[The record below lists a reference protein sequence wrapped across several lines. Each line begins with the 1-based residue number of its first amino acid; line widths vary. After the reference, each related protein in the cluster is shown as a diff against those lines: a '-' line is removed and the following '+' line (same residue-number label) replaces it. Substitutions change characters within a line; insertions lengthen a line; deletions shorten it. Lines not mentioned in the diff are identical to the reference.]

1 MIKKTNKY
9 LLTAIL
15 FLLAA
20 ELFAQFGRNRVQYK
34 EYDWYYIQTKH
45 FDIYFS
51 PEGETAAEFTAHAAE
66 EALEQFQTDFNYKIN
81 NRIALIVYNSHNDFQ
96 ETNTTDSY
104 LSQGIGGFTE
114 PFKNRVVFPFE
125 GGFQKFRHVI
135 RHELVHAVMRD
146 MLYGGTV
153 QNIISKGITLQLPLW
168 FHEGMAEFL
177 SSGWETNSDMF
188 IRDAIIN
195 EYLPDINRLGGY
207 FAYRGGQSLF
217 YYIAETYGREKVG
230 ELLNKIKG
238 LGNVQAGIKSSIGL
252 SIEELNDRWKK
263 ELKREYWPGI
273 AERQDPE
280 EFAKR
285 LTDNKKVGGFYNTS
299 PAISPQGD
307 KVVFISD
314 RDIYMDVYVMNTFDG
329 EVIKKV
335 IASGKTND
343 FEELNVLFPSLT
355 WAPDNKRIALSRKS
369 SGYDRIFIADV
380 EDGDGVDLPFK
391 LDGIESVSWSPD
403 GTKLALNGSNTKQ
416 SDIYVYNFETEELTN
431 ITNDIFSDYQ
441 PVWGSDS
448 KTIFFSSD
456 RGEFTNPQEL
466 SENFFIFNHDYEHN
480 DLYSVNIESEE
491 IIRLTDWELSD
502 ESSPVISPDMSE
514 ILFISDKNGIDNIYK
529 KKINFSD
536 DDPYTTVLETPAIP
550 ITNSLNGINGLSLS
564 KDGKKLVFSSLYNAG
579 YNIYLLNNP
588 FEIELDDPNIKPT
601 NFMARLIKS
610 SNESTDVVIKDDNN
624 VLSNSIYGD
633 ILPVTEVVS
642 PENIAMNEID
652 TDDVESVEN
661 NKAVE
666 DSAGKSSSKTPTIVT
681 GQIIMD
687 DEVERDTN
695 KTDYSNY
702 VFGSEIKQ
710 NDSTRAQ
717 EREELFTETLD
728 SDGNYLVNK
737 YKISFSPDLIYANAG
752 YSTFYG
758 LLGTTVLS
766 FSDVLGNH
774 RLVGVTSLQIDLKNS
789 DYGLAYYYLPK
800 KIDYG
805 IEAFHTARFL
815 FVNRGGFSSELY
827 RYRNFGGVLSARL
840 PISSFYRVDASV
852 SYLNVSSENLD
863 NPAVPTEKVSY
874 VIPSIN
880 FVHDNTLFG
889 YTSPIEGV
897 RYRFGLFG
905 NPGIGDTKRSFYSV
919 TWDYRRYM
927 RFWFDNSFVFR
938 FSGGYSG
945 GANAQRFFLGGTEGW
960 INRTFAT
967 GDIPID
973 GASDFA
979 FLSPALPLRGYNYAE
994 KLGTKYALMNLELR
1008 IPIIRYLVTGG
1019 LPLFFQNVLGVAFVD
1034 VGSAWDK
1041 TEKLQLIG
1049 KNENG
1054 KTVTN
1059 DMLLGLG
1066 YGFRVYFIFLW
1077 KFDMA
1082 YSYDLDKFSKPKFY
1096 LSIGLDF

>member
-1 MIKKTNKY
+1 MTTKMIKTF
-9 LLTAIL
+9 L
-15 FLLAA
+15 FVMMFLFSANT
-20 ELFAQFGRNRVQYK
+20 FAQFGRNRVQYK

-51 PEGETAAEFTAHAAE
+51 PEGKTAAEFTASAAE
-66 EALEQFQTDFNYKIN
+66 EALEKLEIDLDYQLN
-81 NRIALIVYNSHNDFQ
+81 NRVALIVYNSHNDFQ
-96 ETNTTDSY
+96 ETNTTDGY

-135 RHELVHAVMRD
+135 HHELVHAVMRD

-168 FHEGMAEFL
+168 YHEGMAEFL

-230 ELLNKIKG
+230 EILQKIRG
-238 LGNVQAGIKSSIGL
+238 LGNVEAGIKSSIGL
-252 SIEELNDRWKK
+252 SIEELNERWKK
-263 ELKREYWPGI
+263 ELKREYWPEI
-273 AERQDPE
+273 SNRKDPD

-299 PAISPQGD
+299 AAISPQGD
-307 KVVFISD
+307 KIVFISD
-314 RDIYMDVYVMNTFDG
+314 RDIYMDVYVMNAFDG
-329 EVIKKV
+329 EVIDKV
-335 IASGKTND
+335 IESGKTND

-355 WAPDNKRIALSRKS
+355 WAPDNKRIAISRKS
-369 SGYDRIFIADV
+369 SGYDMIFVADV
-380 EDGDGVDLPFK
+380 EEGDGDDLPFE

-403 GTKLALNGSNTKQ
+403 GTKLALNGSNAEQ
-416 SDIYVYNFETEELTN
+416 SDLYIYNFETELLIN
-431 ITNDIFSDYQ
+431 ITNDIFSDHQ
-441 PVWGSDS
+441 PSWAADS

-456 RGEFTNPQEL
+456 RGSYTNQDDIP
-466 SENFFIFNHDYEHN
+466 ENFAMYNHNFEQT
-480 DLYSVNIESEE
+480 DLYMIDIETRKIE
-491 IIRLTDWELSD
+491 RLTDWEYSD
-502 ESSPVISPDMSE
+502 EKSPVISEDMTE
-514 ILFISDKNGIDNIYK
+514 LLFISDKNGIDNIYK
-529 KKINFSD
+529 KRIVLSED
-536 DDPYTTVLETPAIP
+536 DKYLSLLDIPARP
-550 ITNSLNGINGLSLS
+550 ITNSLNGISGLSLS
-564 KDGKKLVFSSLYNAG
+564 QDGKKLVFSSLYNAG
-579 YNIYLLNNP
+579 YNVYLMNNP
-588 FEIELDDPNIKPT
+588 FEIELDTAVIEPT
-601 NFMARLIKS
+601 NYMAELLEQKGKPAP
-610 SNESTDVVIKDDNN
+610 ESTVS
-624 VLSNSIYGD
+624 LTGFTSTYGD
-633 ILPVTEVVS
+633 LLPVKEVENPVAKVKDEIKNENEATADSAEATEVK
-642 PENIAMNEID
+642 PERSEPKIF
-652 TDDVESVEN
+652 
-661 NKAVE
+661 
-666 DSAGKSSSKTPTIVT
+666 T

-687 DEVERDTN
+687 DDLEADTS
-695 KTDYSNY
+695 KKDYSNY
-702 VFGSEIKQ
+702 VFGSEIQPDDSSKIKQ
-710 NDSTRAQ
+710 
-717 EREELFTETLD
+717 REELFTETLD
-728 SDGNYLVNK
+728 SNGNYLVNK
-737 YKISFSPDLIYANAG
+737 YKISFSPDIIYANAG

-774 RLVGVTSLQIDLKNS
+774 RLIGVTSLQIDLKNS

-805 IEAFHTARFL
+805 IEAFHTARF
-815 FVNRGGFSSELY
+815 VYINRGGLSSELY
-827 RYRNFGGVLSARL
+827 RYRNFGAVLSARL
-840 PISSFYRVDASV
+840 PISSFYRVDASL

-863 NPAVPTEKVSY
+863 NVAVPTEKVSY
-874 VIPSIN
+874 LIPSIS

-897 RYRFGLFG
+897 RYNIGLFG
-905 NPGIGDTKRSFYSV
+905 NPGLDNSKRSFYSI
-919 TWDYRRYM
+919 TWDYRRYH

-973 GASDFA
+973 NASDFA

-1008 IPIIRYLVTGG
+1008 VPIIRYLITGG
-1019 LPLFFQNVLGVAFVD
+1019 LPLFFQNILGVAFVD

-1041 TEKLQLIG
+1041 TKELQLIG

-1059 DMLLGLG
+1059 DMLLGMG
-1066 YGFRVYFIFLW
+1066 YGFRLYFIFLW